1 MLSTATATNAIV
13 NRHKNAKNEAVQYDN
28 ASYKKLTCRRETAR
42 CFVLLN
48 ISLSHSRS
56 LKVIEGH
63 WSFIR
68 KLGTVSYSPSIVT
81 MALSCIISEIGPKGR
96 CWSKIA
102 FFHTPVFDA
111 PVRGSPSE
119 YCRTIRYGKTRM
131 VWLPSGERSLRI
143 CLAVSTEYQH
153 MTDRRTDRQTDGH
166 LETA

>member
-56 LKVIEGH
+56 LKVIVGH

-119 YCRTIRYGKTRM
+119 YCRTMHM
-131 VWLPSGERSLRI
+131 VRKNQNGVATQW
-143 CLAVSTEYQH
+143 
-153 MTDRRTDRQTDGH
+153 
-166 LETA
+166 